1 MDSIISSLNNWT
13 VVFYHR
19 RVIHSPFPIL
29 SFPFSVSHSQFPIL
43 QFPFLI
49 FHSASPFLNSPF
61 FVLTQR
67 STLRASSEELFKT
80 Q

>member
-29 SFPFSVSHSQFPIL
+29 DFPFFNSHLSFSIL
-43 QFPFLI
+43 HLL
-49 FHSASPFLNSPF
+49 SSTPF
-61 FVLTQR
+61 FVLTQW